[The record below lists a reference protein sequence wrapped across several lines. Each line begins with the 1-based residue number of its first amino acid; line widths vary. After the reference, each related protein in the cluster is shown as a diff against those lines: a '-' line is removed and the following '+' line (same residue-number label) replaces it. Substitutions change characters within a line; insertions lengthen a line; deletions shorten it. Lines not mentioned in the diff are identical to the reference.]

1 MSMRLWVRSLASLT
15 ELRIRRCREL
25 WCRSQMRLGSDVG
38 VAVAVVI
45 GQWLQLLIQL
55 LAWEPPLATGAALK
69 TKKKKSK
76 SQVPNPSEV
85 GMVSPALQ

>member
-1 MSMRLWVRSLASLT
+1 
-15 ELRIRRCREL
+15 
-25 WCRSQMRLGSDVG
+25 MRLGSDVG

-55 LAWEPPLATGAALK
+55 LAWEPPLATRAALK
-69 TKKKKSK
+69 TKKKSK